1 VETFKIGFFV
11 EFNALEFDTNEL
23 ELVEKGGNSDVYFK
37 LACLFLARK
46 DFTFVQYGQY
56 DVDTTKTGAEAMKAC
71 RRGLGKYAK
80 RMNRNY
86 LQPLL
91 KS

>member
-1 VETFKIGFFV
+1 VNAFIIRV
-11 EFNALEFDTNEL
+11 HIEFNALEFDTNEL

-56 DVDTTKTGAEAMKAC
+56 DVDTTKT
-71 RRGLGKYAK
+71 
-80 RMNRNY
+80 
-86 LQPLL
+86 PSFLL
-91 KS
+91 LIVKICKLLICPII